1 MMKRTFKKVYT
12 YECQA
17 YTPNGLVKMRW
28 RSTISPD
35 TKNCQPK
42 LETEAESVT
51 KFPFRA
57 FSLVAEEENVKI
69 DAPDALLLN
78 N

>member
-1 MMKRTFKKVYT
+1 MRRSFKKVYT

-17 YTPNGLVKMRW
+17 YTPGGTVKMKW

-35 TKNCQPK
+35 TKNSQAK
-42 LETEAESVT
+42 LETEAEYVT
-51 KFPFRA
+51 KFPVRS